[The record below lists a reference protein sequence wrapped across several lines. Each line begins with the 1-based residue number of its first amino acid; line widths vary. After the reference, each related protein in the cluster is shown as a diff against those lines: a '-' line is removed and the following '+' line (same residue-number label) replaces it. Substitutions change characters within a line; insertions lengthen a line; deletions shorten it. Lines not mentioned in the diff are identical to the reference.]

1 VTNFA
6 PVAVETTVRIANPD
20 RGRGL
25 DYSNVTAPSATTPTS
40 DGFSWTGTLSPVI
53 PPQVTSIAPAAG
65 PAGGYLP
72 LSLFGIAPIS
82 GVGDD
87 TITNFNVPAF
97 MFGSESYNRIGVVSN
112 GYLVIGGGTADDL
125 VYVPQT
131 FPNTAR
137 PNNVLAPYWTDLNP
151 AAAGAVRIGTL
162 TDGTSTWIV
171 VDWAGVRNFSN
182 ATTHTFEIW
191 IKIGTTAASE
201 EITYSY
207 GANGAGDPGSGTNWG
222 AENRNGTS
230 GKNIPT
236 QPANGSEFRVFT
248 SPPQA
253 GGTIT
258 IAYDASAKKAGAYT
272 STAAMTSNVT
282 PGTTQ
287 VVQAFL
293 VTKAP

>member
-6 PVAVETTVRIANPD
+6 PVAVETTVTIANPD

-97 MFGSESYNRIGVVSN
+97 MYGSEPYTSVGVVSN
-112 GYLVIGGGTADDL
+112 GYVVVGGGTSADI
-125 VYVPQT
+125 VFRPQI
-131 FPNTAR
+131 FPVAAR
-137 PNNVLAPYWTDLNP
+137 PNNTVAPWWTDLNP
-151 AAAGAVRIGTL
+151 AAAGAVRIGIL
-162 TDGTSTWIV
+162 SDGVTRWLV

-182 ATTHTFEIW
+182 PTTHSFEIW
-191 IKIGTTAASE
+191 FRIGTTTAASE
-201 EITYSY
+201 EITFSY
-207 GANGAGDPGSGTNWG
+207 GTNGAGDPDSGSNWG
-222 AENRNGTS
+222 AENRDGTS
-230 GKNIPT
+230 GKNIAA
-236 QPANGSEFRVFT
+236 QPANGSEWRVT
-248 SPPQA
+248 LTGPTA
-253 GGTIT
+253 GGSATIG
-258 IAYDASAKKAGAYT
+258 YDASAKKEGDYHSVA
-272 STAAMTSNVT
+272 SMTSSVT
-282 PGTTQ
+282 PGITQ
-287 VVQAFL
+287 VVREFH
-293 VTKAP
+293 VTG